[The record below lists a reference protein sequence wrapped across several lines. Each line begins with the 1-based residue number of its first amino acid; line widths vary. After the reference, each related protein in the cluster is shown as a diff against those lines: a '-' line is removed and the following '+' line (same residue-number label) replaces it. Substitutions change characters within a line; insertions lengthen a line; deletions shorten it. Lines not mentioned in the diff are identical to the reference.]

1 MEGDP
6 ATAAADLAFV
16 EVEDPEEEPRVSDE
30 SAAGAEIDP
39 SVERISDNATADLSP
54 GDAKMDVEAARV
66 SESDSAMDG
75 SLPVDAGIERLLP
88 VQEKT
93 LVLNHPVAPSQVAAP
108 PEIWMHGFEVGDMV
122 WGKVKSHPWWPGY
135 IFNVHFAPPDVRR
148 TRKQGHALVAFFGDS
163 SYGWFVPDELIPF
176 DPYYLEKSK
185 QTTSR
190 NFVKSV
196 DEAEDEVSRRAAL
209 GLTCCCRNAKNFRY
223 FGFPGYVRV
232 DVPGYER
239 GADYSMKQIQV
250 ARDSFVPEDALSFLQ
265 QLALAPLS
273 EEPVGIDFIRS
284 KARLVAYRKAVY
296 EEYDETYPQAFGVEP
311 VRPSPTDTETP
322 DQSDYFAP
330 RAIPLSGQLR
340 IAETLG
346 ERRVSSSRPAS
357 KAPKV
362 PSSSSKKNK
371 YVLKRREERGE
382 QRASPIG
389 GPFGP
394 SPLPDLRSPPAQA
407 HGTPPPLVHYVNT
420 PQASNFV
427 PQKRPQIM
435 FEGALVSSVQKE
447 TKSVAGHNDV
457 QQAYAG
463 GSPVGTT
470 PSLQT
475 QAFDERRLKNGPSMT
490 DGRMETEPGQLDD
503 RSNNLR
509 QEAKSAVDLPA
520 EEGMKAQAVPAVD
533 RVMKKDKVRKRP
545 REDGGSVGPDDTGD
559 IKKKKKK
566 KNKILNIEAVS
577 FKDGGESRG
586 KVAGKSLGNE
596 LGHGEVGRTESQRRD
611 DGVARTSDRTSA
623 SAPQPGV
630 DLGSLS
636 LEFPQI
642 LNDLRELALDPFYE
656 MDRDAPNIALQVFC
670 KFRIQV
676 YQKSVVPAASEPDM
690 AELRSPRV
698 SAGLS
703 LQKPGAGNAD
713 MASTKEAKDQRGP
726 SSSALKPS
734 KPGMKPDDPAKAG
747 RKRAPSDRQEELN
760 AKKVKKMNQLK
771 ALGAEK
777 KAGIHEKMPEPH
789 QRNQKESNTVTT
801 SAASA
806 KPNNKA
812 AAEPFKKQEP
822 PPPPPTFS
830 PTALVLKFPPR
841 TTLPSVATLKAKFAR
856 FGSLIEGATRVYWKS
871 YSCKVVF
878 KHKPDAQ
885 AAINY
890 ARKYDLLFG
899 QFKVQYHIRELDPS
913 TLEPL
918 SDTGRLRPTESRPND
933 GPSRLGNGGN
943 GNGGSLPQPRALP
956 YQQQRGAPAGQL
968 KSILKKPGDEG
979 GPSAGNAAREAP
991 QRVTFLLDGDN
1002 RAAPPVVAAGSDGSA
1017 GSYAAG
1023 PSSSSYS
1030 SLPTSSSLTAGPS
1043 SSIPPLDSITSRN
1056 PRSAGGFLPQPPP
1069 PMLHSPLSNP
1079 PRTLDVQHLP
1089 PPPPLPQSISLPPP
1103 LRVGDSLLPLPPP
1116 LPHMA
1121 DRLEARGSGQA
1132 WLNQPQPQHNGQQ
1145 EAEGDFRNQMLTLL
1159 IRCRDI
1165 VTHVNSSLGYVPYHP
1180 L

>member
-1 MEGDP
+1 MESDP

-16 EVEDPEEEPRVSDE
+16 EVEDPEEELGVSDE
-30 SAAGAEIDP
+30 TAAGVLAEIDP
-39 SVERISDNATADLSP
+39 SVERISDNARADLSL
-54 GDAKMDVEAARV
+54 GDAKMDVETARV
-66 SESDSAMDG
+66 SESDSAMEG
-75 SLPVDAGIERLLP
+75 SPPVDAGIERSLP

-93 LVLNHPVAPSQVAAP
+93 LVLAPPQVAAP
-108 PEIWMHGFEVGDMV
+108 LEFWMHGFEIGDMV

-148 TRKQGHALVAFFGDS
+148 TRKQGHVLVAFFGDS

-209 GLTCCCRNAKNFRY
+209 GVTCCCRNAKNFRY

-265 QLALAPLS
+265 QLAWAPLS

-284 KARLVAYRKAVY
+284 KARLLAYRKAVY
-296 EEYDETYPQAFGVEP
+296 EEYDETYPQAFGIEP

-322 DQSDYFAP
+322 DQPDYFAP

-346 ERRVSSSRPAS
+346 DRRISSSRPSA

-362 PSSSSKKNK
+362 PSSSAKKNK

-382 QRASPIG
+382 QHASPIG
-389 GPFGP
+389 GRFGS
-394 SPLPDLRSPPAQA
+394 SPLPDLRSSPAQT
-407 HGTPPPLVHYVNT
+407 HGTPPPPPAVHYVNS
-420 PQASNFV
+420 PQAGNYV
-427 PQKRPQIM
+427 LQKRPQII

-447 TKSVAGHNDV
+447 TKSVTGHNDL
-457 QQAYAG
+457 QQAYAS

-470 PSLQT
+470 ASSQT
-475 QAFDERRLKNGPSMT
+475 QAFDERRMKNGPLMT
-490 DGRMETEPGQLDD
+490 DGRMETEPGRLDD
-503 RSNNLR
+503 RSNNFR

-520 EEGMKAQAVPAVD
+520 EEGLKAQAVTSVD

-545 REDGGSVGPDDTGD
+545 REDGGSVGPGDTGD
-559 IKKKKKK
+559 VKKKNKKK
-566 KNKILNIEAVS
+566 KNKVLGIEAVS
-577 FKDGGESRG
+577 FK
-586 KVAGKSLGNE
+586 VAGKSIGNE
-596 LGHGEVGRTESQRRD
+596 LGHGELGRTESQRRE
-611 DGVARTSDRTSA
+611 DGVARTSDFNSV
-623 SAPQPGV
+623 SAPQPRM
-630 DLGSLS
+630 DLSSLN
-636 LEFPQI
+636 LEFPQL
-642 LNDLRELALDPFYE
+642 LNDLRELALNPFYE
-656 MDRDAPNIALQVFC
+656 MERDAPNVVLQIFC

-676 YQKSVVPAASEPDM
+676 YQKSVIPAASEPDM

-698 SAGLS
+698 AAGLS
-703 LQKPGAGNAD
+703 LQKPGAGTAD
-713 MASTKEAKDQRGP
+713 IAPMKEAKDHRGP

-734 KPGMKPDDPAKAG
+734 KPGMNPNDPAKAG

-777 KAGIHEKMPEPH
+777 KAGIHEKTLEPQ

-812 AAEPFKKQEP
+812 AAEPVKKQEP
-822 PPPPPTFS
+822 PPPLTFS

-943 GNGGSLPQPRALP
+943 GNGGSLPQPRALSH
-956 YQQQRGAPAGQL
+956 QQQRGAPAGQL

-1002 RAAPPVVAAGSDGSA
+1002 RAAPPVVAASSDGNS
-1017 GSYAAG
+1017 GSYAPG

-1030 SLPTSSSLTAGPS
+1030 SGPSSSGFTAGPS
-1043 SSIPPLDSITSRN
+1043 SSIPPLDPITSRN
-1056 PRSAGGFLPQPPP
+1056 PRSVSGLLPQLPPP

-1079 PRTLDVQHLP
+1079 PRTLDMQHLP
-1089 PPPPLPQSISLPPP
+1089 PPPPLPQAISLPPLP
-1103 LRVGDSLLPLPPP
+1103 RVGDGLLPPPPP
-1116 LPHMA
+1116 LPRVA
-1121 DRLEARGSGQA
+1121 DRFEARGPGPGLA
-1132 WLNQPQPQHNGQQ
+1132 WLNQPQPQHNGRQ

-1165 VTHVNSSLGYVPYHP
+1165 VTNVNSSLGYVPYHP

>member
-1 MEGDP
+1 MESNP
-6 ATAAADLAFV
+6 ATAAIDLDFV
-16 EVEDPEEEPRVSDE
+16 GVEDPQEGSSVSDE
-30 SAAGAEIDP
+30 TAASVLAEIDP
-39 SVERISDNATADLSP
+39 PAAERISDNARTDLSP
-54 GDAKMDVEAARV
+54 GDARMEVEAARV
-66 SESDSAMDG
+66 SESEAAIEG
-75 SLPVDAGIERLLP
+75 SPPVDAGIERSLP
-88 VQEKT
+88 AQEKT
-93 LVLNHPVAPSQVAAP
+93 LVSNQPLAPQPVLAPQAAAPS
-108 PEIWMHGFEVGDMV
+108 EIWMHGFEIGDMV

-135 IFNVHFAPPDVRR
+135 IFNLPFAPPDVRR
-148 TRKQGHALVAFFGDS
+148 SRKLGHVLVAFFGDS

-176 DPYYLEKSK
+176 DPYYLEKAK

-239 GADYSMKQIQV
+239 GAEYSMKQIQV

-265 QLALAPLS
+265 RLASAPRS
-273 EEPVGIDFIRS
+273 EEPEDIDFIRS
-284 KARLVAYRKAVY
+284 KARLLGYRKALY
-296 EEYDETYPQAFGVEP
+296 EEYDETYPQAFGIEP

-322 DQSDYFAP
+322 DQPDYFAP

-346 ERRVSSSRPAS
+346 DRRVTSSSSRPVS

-382 QRASPIG
+382 QHASSIG

-394 SPLPDLRSPPAQA
+394 SPLPDLRSP
-407 HGTPPPLVHYVNT
+407 HGTTPAPPVHHFNS
-420 PQASNFV
+420 PQASNYV
-427 PQKRPQIM
+427 LQKRPQLT
-435 FEGALVSSVQKE
+435 FEGVQKE
-447 TKSVAGHNDV
+447 TKLVAGPS
-457 QQAYAG
+457 
-463 GSPVGTT
+463 GSPMGTIT
-470 PSLQT
+470 SSQT
-475 QAFDERRLKNGPSMT
+475 QAFDERRLKNAPLVT
-490 DGRMETEPGQLDD
+490 DGRMETEPGRVDD
-503 RSNNLR
+503 RSNNFR
-509 QEAKSAVDLPA
+509 EEAKSAVDLPA
-520 EEGMKAQAVPAVD
+520 EEGLKAQAPVTAAVD

-566 KNKILNIEAVS
+566 KKHKVLDVEAVS
-577 FKDGGESRG
+577 SKDGGESRA
-586 KVAGKSLGNE
+586 KVAGKSIGNG

-611 DGVARTSDRTSA
+611 DGVARTSDLSSA
-623 SAPQPGV
+623 SALQPRG
-630 DLGSLS
+630 DLSSLN
-636 LEFPQI
+636 LEFPQ
-642 LNDLRELALDPFYE
+642 LLSDLRELAMNPFYE
-656 MDRDAPNIALQVFC
+656 TEHNAPNIVLQVFC

-690 AELRSPRV
+690 ADLRATRAA
-698 SAGLS
+698 AGLS
-703 LQKPGAGNAD
+703 LQKPGSGNAD
-713 MASTKEAKDQRGP
+713 IASMKEAKDHRGP
-726 SSSALKPS
+726 SSALKPS
-734 KPGMKPDDPAKAG
+734 KPGLKSDDPTKAG
-747 RKRAPSDRQEELN
+747 RKRGPSDRQEELN
-760 AKKVKKMNQLK
+760 AKKVKKMNRLK
-771 ALGAEK
+771 ALATEK
-777 KAGIHEKMPEPH
+777 KAGIHEKMPESQ
-789 QRNQKESNTVTT
+789 QRSQKESSTMTAT

-812 AAEPFKKQEP
+812 AAEPVKKQEP
-822 PPPPPTFS
+822 PPPPLTFS

-913 TLEPL
+913 TLEPP
-918 SDTGRLRPTESRPND
+918 SDTGWLRPMESRPND
-933 GPSRLGNGGN
+933 GSTRPGNGSN

-979 GPSAGNAAREAP
+979 GPSASSAAREAP
-991 QRVTFLLDGDN
+991 QRVTFLLDSDN
-1002 RAAPPVVAAGSDGSA
+1002 RAAPPPVVAAGGDGSSGSHA
-1017 GSYAAG
+1017 SSGSSSSSYAAG
-1023 PSSSSYS
+1023 PSSS
-1030 SLPTSSSLTAGPS
+1030 
-1043 SSIPPLDSITSRN
+1043 IPQLDPITIRN
-1056 PRSAGGFLPQPPP
+1056 PRSAAAGILPTPPP
-1069 PMLHSPLSNP
+1069 LLHSPLSNP
-1079 PRTLDVQHLP
+1079 PPRTLDMQHLP

-1103 LRVGDSLLPLPPP
+1103 PHVIDGLLPPPPP
-1116 LPHMA
+1116 LPLMA
-1121 DRLEARGSGQA
+1121 DRFEAPRPGPGPA
-1132 WLNQPQPQHNGQQ
+1132 WSNQPQPQHNGQH
-1145 EAEGDFRNQMLTLL
+1145 EAEGEFRNQMLTLL
-1159 IRCRDI
+1159 MRCRDI
-1165 VTHVNSSLGYVPYHP
+1165 VTNVNSSLGYVPYHP